1 MLFVFADNNRITQVI
16 VYMLYNA
23 IRFSLEGK
31 MGIEVEKNK
40 INKKAIINIKD
51 RDLGINSDFEI
62 LSRHLQSL
70 HQSLLRARI

>member
-51 RDLGINSDFEI
+51 RDLDINSDSEI
-62 LSRHLQSL
+62 LSRLFTKFASKP
-70 HQSLLRARI
+70 S

>member
-51 RDLGINSDFEI
+51 RDLGINSDSEI
-62 LSRHLQSL
+62 LSRLFTKFASKPY
-70 HQSLLRARI
+70 